1 MIAAVTEQQRSV
13 ITFQSDLGWFAAVVN
28 EDGVER
34 LHFGHR
40 TKRDVQAKLSD
51 EGAESTQTP
60 PIWWENAQ
68 KLLVAYANGE
78 CVDLSTI
85 PISVREMTPFQQRVV
100 RSLLQVGYGQT
111 VTYADLAKRA
121 GSSGAARAVGNQMAK
136 NLVPLLIPCHRVIA
150 SGGKLGG
157 FSAPQ
162 GITMKQRLLDME
174 NEFSPSSLFSQET
187 VAAP

>member
-1 MIAAVTEQQRSV
+1 MVQTAMRQHSV
-13 ITFQSDLGWFAAVVN
+13 ITFRSNLGWIAAVVN

-40 TKRDVQAKLSD
+40 TKKDVQTKLSE
-51 EGAESTQTP
+51 EGSLSTQAP
-60 PIWWENAQ
+60 PQWWENAQ
-68 KLLVAYANGE
+68 NLLVAYANGE

-85 PISVREMTPFQQRVV
+85 PLSLREMTPFRQRVV
-100 RSLLQVGYGQT
+100 QSLLKVGYGQT
-111 VTYADLAKRA
+111 VTYAELAKRA
-121 GSSGAARAVGNQMAK
+121 GSSGAARAVGNHMAK
-136 NLVPLLIPCHRVIA
+136 NRLPLLIPCHRVVA

-174 NEFSPSSLFSQET
+174 NEHDTSFQFAI
-187 VAAP
+187 AAT

>member
-28 EDGVER
+28 EEGVER

-40 TKRDVQAKLSD
+40 TKRDVQTKLSE
-51 EGAESTQTP
+51 EGAESTQKP

-68 KLLVAYANGE
+68 KLLVAFANGE

-85 PISVREMTPFQQRVV
+85 PLSLREMTPFQQRVV
-100 RSLLQVGYGQT
+100 RSLLKVGYGQT
-111 VTYADLAKRA
+111 VTYAELAKRA
-121 GSSGAARAVGNQMAK
+121 GSSGAARAVGNHMAK

-174 NEFSPSSLFSQET
+174 NEPNSLSLF
-187 VAAP
+187 AATECANP